1 MKNALWPFRLPPQ
14 AFPLFRD
21 FSAPP
26 RLTPVRNRSSL
37 LPVRIEFP
45 DGREVDFN
53 PWKFAWI
60 PIVILAG
67 LVVFTSFDQ
76 VDADEEGVLL
86 RFGKHVKT
94 VGPGLHFH
102 LPFPIDRMIKVKT
115 RRVDVQEFGYRS
127 GSGGRIS
134 ERGYEDE
141 SSMLTGDLN
150 IVLAGWDVQFSR
162 ENPEDF
168 LFNVKD
174 PIATLRDIAQSVMRE
189 IMGDRASIPILT
201 VGRAEIQER
210 VRKLIQDQADQFQM
224 GLRINE
230 VNLIF
235 VSPPEQVQS
244 AFNDLNKAEQDAV
257 RFFEEASREYQEKV
271 PRARGQAERVVLEAE
286 GFLESRVNRARGDA
300 EKFLEMLRA
309 YEEAP
314 EVTRRRLYLETM
326 EKRLPALNEVWIVD
340 ETLQGVLPLLDLRK
354 GGGQ

>member
-1 MKNALWPFRLPPQ
+1 M
-14 AFPLFRD
+14 
-21 FSAPP
+21 
-26 RLTPVRNRSSL
+26 
-37 LPVRIEFP
+37 
-45 DGREVDFN
+45 EVDL
-53 PWKFAWI
+53 WVWI
-60 PIVILAG
+60 IIPVTIILLG
-67 LVVFTSFDQ
+67 LIAFTSIDQ

-86 RFGKHVKT
+86 RFGKEVKT

-102 LPFPIDRMIKVKT
+102 LPFPIDDMLKVKT

-127 GSGGRIS
+127 TAGGGRIS

-141 SSMLTGDLN
+141 STMLTGDLN

-174 PIATLRDIAQSVMRE
+174 PISTLRDIAQSVMRE

-210 VRKLIQDQADQFQM
+210 ARKLIQDQANQFGM

-235 VSPPEQVQS
+235 VSPPSQVQA

-257 RFFEEASREYQEKV
+257 RFFEEASKEYQERV
-271 PRARGQAERVVLEAE
+271 PRARGQAERIVLEAE
-286 GFLESRVNRARGDA
+286 GFLESRVNRAEGDA
-300 EKFLEMLRA
+300 GRFLEMLKA
-309 YEEAP
+309 YSESP
-314 EVTRRRLYLETM
+314 EVTRERLYLETM
-326 EKRLPALNEVWIVD
+326 EKRIPELGDVWVVD
-340 ETLQGVLPLLDLRK
+340 EELKGVLPLLNLSEGATK
-354 GGGQ
+354 

>member
-1 MKNALWPFRLPPQ
+1 MKL
-14 AFPLFRD
+14 
-21 FSAPP
+21 
-26 RLTPVRNRSSL
+26 
-37 LPVRIEFP
+37 EFP
-45 DGREVDFN
+45 DGREVEFN
-53 PWKFAWI
+53 PWRFAWI
-60 PIVILAG
+60 PIVVVIG
-67 LVVFTSFDQ
+67 LVVATSFHQ

-102 LPFPIDRMIKVKT
+102 LPYPIDEMVKVTT

-127 GSGGRIS
+127 VSGGRIS
-134 ERGYEDE
+134 ERGYENE

-174 PIATLRDIAQSVMRE
+174 PLATLRDIAQSVMRE

-210 VRKLIQDQADQFQM
+210 VRKLIQAQADQFEM
-224 GLRINE
+224 GLRISE

-235 VSPPEQVQS
+235 VSPPQQVQA
-244 AFNDLNKAEQDAV
+244 AFNDLNKAEQDAQ

-271 PRARGQAERVVLEAE
+271 PRAKGQAERLVLEAE
-286 GFLESRVNRARGDA
+286 GFLESRVNRAEGDA
-300 EKFLEMLRA
+300 GRFLEMLTA

-314 EVTRRRLYLETM
+314 EVTRQRLYLETL
-326 EKRLPALNEVWIVD
+326 ETRLPALGQVWVVD
-340 ETLQGVLPLLDLRK
+340 EELKGVLPLLNLNE
-354 GGGQ
+354 GGAE

>member
-1 MKNALWPFRLPPQ
+1 MK
-14 AFPLFRD
+14 
-21 FSAPP
+21 
-26 RLTPVRNRSSL
+26 
-37 LPVRIEFP
+37 IEFP
-45 DGREVDFN
+45 DGREAEIN
-53 PWKFAWI
+53 LWRWAWV
-60 PIVILAG
+60 PVVVLLG
-67 LVVFTSFDQ
+67 LVAFSSIDQ

-86 RFGKHVKT
+86 RFGKQVKT
-94 VGPGLHFH
+94 VGPGLHVH
-102 LPFPIDRMIKVKT
+102 LPFPIDDMIKVKT

-127 GSGGRIS
+127 SAGGRIS
-134 ERGYEDE
+134 ERGFEDE

-162 ENPEDF
+162 ENPENF

-210 VRKLIQDQADQFQM
+210 ARKLIQAQADQFGM

-235 VSPPEQVQS
+235 VSPPDQVQA

-271 PRARGQAERVVLEAE
+271 PRAKGQAERIVLEAE
-286 GFLESRVNRARGDA
+286 GFRESRVNRAEGDA
-300 EKFLEMLRA
+300 GRFLEMLRA
-309 YEEAP
+309 YAKAP
-314 EVTRRRLYLETM
+314 EVTRERLYLETM
-326 EKRLPALNEVWIVD
+326 EKRLPELGEVWVVD
-340 ETLQGVLPLLDLRK
+340 EDLKGVLPLLNLSEGRA
-354 GGGQ
+354 Q